1 MLNQTYWVWYQIVPS
16 NMFGVIGLNSK
27 FEPCSSSNGWDNFLV
42 PCFAT
47 RKVVAPLANDTIMS
61 TRSIRL
67 YTHLDVKIHPIFQIL
82 MTEQD
87 VQRSL
92 VPIFATREELKL
104 LANDPIMSGRSIPLF
119 RHFQCQ
125 NLSTGYAFIH
135 SREIFFYF
143 YFWPLKRH
151 CRYSE
156 MILFCQEDQ
165 YSSLYTLNLKI
176 HPLFQIL

>member
-1 MLNQTYWVWYQIVPS
+1 MAPLVSNSIISGRSLWSFRHLN
-16 NMFGVIGLNSK
+16 L
-27 FEPCSSSNGWDNFLV
+27 SNGDDLIQSSGIILFVPFL
-42 PCFAT
+42 AT
-47 RKVVAPLANDTIMS
+47 RKAVAPLANDTIMS

-67 YTHLDVKIHPIFQIL
+67 YTNLDVKIHPIFQIL

-135 SREIFFYF
+135 SSEIFF
-143 YFWPLKRH
+143 
-151 CRYSE
+151 
-156 MILFCQEDQ
+156 
-165 YSSLYTLNLKI
+165 
-176 HPLFQIL
+176 

>member
-1 MLNQTYWVWYQIVPS
+1 M
-16 NMFGVIGLNSK
+16 
-27 FEPCSSSNGWDNFLV
+27 
-42 PCFAT
+42 
-47 RKVVAPLANDTIMS
+47 APLANDTIMS

-176 HPLFQIL
+176 HPIFQII

>member
-1 MLNQTYWVWYQIVPS
+1 MAPLANNPIMSGTLIWS
-16 NMFGVIGLNSK
+16 
-27 FEPCSSSNGWDNFLV
+27 FEHLKHQNLSTGDDFIDGSRIIFLV
-42 PCFAT
+42 PFLAT
-47 RKVVAPLANDTIMS
+47 RKVVAPLTNDTIMS

-135 SREIFFYF
+135 SSEIFF
-143 YFWPLKRH
+143 
-151 CRYSE
+151 
-156 MILFCQEDQ
+156 
-165 YSSLYTLNLKI
+165 
-176 HPLFQIL
+176 

>member
-1 MLNQTYWVWYQIVPS
+1 
-16 NMFGVIGLNSK
+16 
-27 FEPCSSSNGWDNFLV
+27 
-42 PCFAT
+42 
-47 RKVVAPLANDTIMS
+47 MS

-135 SREIFFYF
+135 SSEIFFQF
-143 YFWPLKRH
+143 YFRPLRRY

-156 MILFCQEDQ
+156 LILFCREHQ

-176 HPLFQIL
+176 HPLFKILQAFLNGSEKQGGKLGAGGAIGGILFIQKRIIIY

>member
-1 MLNQTYWVWYQIVPS
+1 
-16 NMFGVIGLNSK
+16 
-27 FEPCSSSNGWDNFLV
+27 
-42 PCFAT
+42 
-47 RKVVAPLANDTIMS
+47 MS

-135 SREIFFYF
+135 SSEIFFQF
-143 YFWPLKRH
+143 YFWPLRRH

-156 MILFCQEDQ
+156 MILFCRKDQ

-176 HPLFQIL
+176 RPLLQILWAFLDGSKKWGGKVRSRRSNRRNLINIEEDGYIE